1 MTTFS
6 VVGPAALRGRLRV
19 PGDKSI
25 SHRALMLAALAE
37 GTSRISGL
45 SAGDDVTR
53 TAQAVAA
60 MGAVFDGD
68 RVSGGFS
75 RLHEPGDVVDLGNSG
90 TGIRLLTG
98 LSAAFPWLTVLTGDA
113 SVRSRPMERITAPL
127 RRMGAQVDGRGGG
140 GLPPLIVR
148 GGGLQGIDYGP
159 PMASAQ
165 VKSAILLA
173 GLGATGET
181 VVREQVATRG
191 HTEEMLRAA
200 GADVS
205 VHKVGE
211 GRVVRLK
218 PSRIR
223 PIDIDVPGD
232 PSQAAFWVTAACIT
246 PGSDV
251 VVERVYVGAGRI
263 GFVDVLQRMGA
274 DVTVEAAGDNVG
286 DIRARYSRLSGTV
299 VQGGEVPG
307 LQDEIPVLAVA
318 AAVAEGTTTFRDAAE
333 LRLKETDRVATITS
347 ELGALGVRVEAMTD
361 GLVIHGGGPPS
372 GGQARSHGDHRI
384 AMALAVAGLA
394 GTGWLEIDGWE
405 AVGTSYPGFADDL
418 ARLAG

>member
-1 MTTFS
+1 VTTFS